1 MRPAVRRAYSYR
13 EQLAIRRSHCSVGDT
28 RSILSSSLTILIPP
42 GKAQARGNCNPMESY
57 DPYRQPTPEVWRDL
71 GVSRSIELVREYH
84 RQAGLNSRYQG
95 FHAAMHVIVEGL
107 LAAEG
112 KTEVKNTL
120 TRLVD
125 DGLDRHQA
133 IHALASVVEHIMSDM
148 NDGTVRNPESFQR
161 ALDNLKAKNGQQ

>member
-1 MRPAVRRAYSYR
+1 
-13 EQLAIRRSHCSVGDT
+13 
-28 RSILSSSLTILIPP
+28 
-42 GKAQARGNCNPMESY
+42 
-57 DPYRQPTPEVWRDL
+57 
-71 GVSRSIELVREYH
+71 
-84 RQAGLNSRYQG
+84 
-95 FHAAMHVIVEGL
+95 MHVIVEGL

-161 ALDNLKAKNGQQ
+161 ALDNLKAKNWQQ